1 MSEVRVSEIIAQ
13 AFYPVH
19 EDLRSGGHAE
29 YWLSGGRGSG
39 KSSFASLEIL
49 LGLMREPRAGAI
61 IYRKVADTLRDS
73 VYAQML
79 WAIDR
84 LGLAGQW
91 QARLSPMEL
100 VHRET
105 GQRILFRGAD
115 DPQKSKGVRLR
126 DGYFRFLWFEELSE
140 FDGIDAIRTI
150 KASIL
155 RACGEG
161 PNARTTVLCTYN
173 PPVSP
178 WHWVNREA
186 TAPPPTR
193 MQHHS
198 DYRDMPPQWLGDSF
212 LAEAD
217 ALRTRNPRAWRQMYL
232 GEVTGTGGQVF
243 ENVRLRPLPRE
254 EWEGLPT
261 YSGVDFGFATDPD
274 AFVRCAF
281 DRRRRILYVVDEF
294 AALGLLIERLAA
306 AIRPRAAG
314 DVITCDSAEPRSIAG
329 LRACGLRV
337 TAARKGPDSVGHGL
351 KWLQTLGGIVIDPA
365 RCPLAAGEF
374 SRYEYDRDRSGH
386 VLPRYP
392 DHDNHTI
399 DAVRYAMES
408 VSGMK
413 RAVVPR

>member
-1 MSEVRVSEIIAQ
+1 MNGVRLSEIIAP
-13 AFYPVH
+13 AFHPVH
-19 EDLRSGGHAE
+19 EDLRRDGHDE

-39 KSSFASLEIL
+39 KSSFVSLEIL
-49 LGLMREPRAGAI
+49 LGLMRDERAGAVI
-61 IYRKVADTLRDS
+61 FRKVADTLRDS

-79 WAIDR
+79 WAVDR
-84 LGLAGQW
+84 LGLADQW
-91 QARLSPMEL
+91 QTRLSPMEL
-100 VHRET
+100 VHRQT

-115 DPQKSKGVRLR
+115 DPRKSKGLRLR
-126 DGYFRFLWFEELSE
+126 DGFFRFLWFEELSE
-140 FDGIDAIRTI
+140 FDGIDPIRTI
-150 KASIL
+150 RASIL
-155 RACGEG
+155 RASGAG
-161 PNARTTVLCTYN
+161 PDARTTVLCTYN

-186 TAPPPTR
+186 CAPPPSR
-193 MQHHS
+193 LSHHS
-198 DYRDMPPQWLGDSF
+198 DYRDMPPQWLGRSF

-217 ALRTRNPRAWRQMYL
+217 ALRVQNPRAWRHMFL

-243 ENVRLRPLPRE
+243 ENVRLRPLRPD
-254 EWEGLPT
+254 EWQGLPT
-261 YSGVDFGFATDPD
+261 YCGVDFGFATDPD

-281 DRRRRILYVVDEF
+281 DRKRRVLYVVDEF

-306 AIRPRAAG
+306 QIRPRAAG

-351 KWLQTLGGIVIDPA
+351 KWLQTLSAIVIDPA

-374 SRYEYDRDRSGH
+374 SRYEYDRDRNGR

-392 DHDNHTI
+392 DHDNHII

-408 VSGMK
+408 VSGLK

>member
-1 MSEVRVSEIIAQ
+1 MCEVRISEVIAP

-19 EDLRSGGHAE
+19 EDLRRGGHAE

-39 KSSFASLEIL
+39 KSSFVSLEIL
-49 LGLMREPRAGAI
+49 LGLMRDPRAGAI

-79 WAIDR
+79 WALDR

-100 VHRET
+100 VRRET

-126 DGYFRFLWFEELSE
+126 DGYFRYLWFEELSE

-155 RACGEG
+155 RASGEG
-161 PNARTTVLCTYN
+161 PQARTSVLCTYN

-186 TAPPPTR
+186 CAPPAGR
-193 MQHHS
+193 LRHHS
-198 DYRDMPPQWLGDSF
+198 DYRDMPARWLGDSF

-217 ALRTRNPRAWRQMYL
+217 ALRAQNLRAWRHMYL

-243 ENVRLRPLPRE
+243 ENVRLRPIRRE

-261 YSGVDFGFATDPD
+261 YSGMDFGFATDPD

-281 DRRRRILYVVDEF
+281 DNKRRVLYVVDEF
-294 AALGLLIERLAA
+294 AALGLLIERLAKEV
-306 AIRPRAAG
+306 RARAG
-314 DVITCDSAEPRSIAG
+314 NDVITCDSAEPRSIAG

-374 SRYEYDRDRSGH
+374 SRYEYDRDRSGR

-413 RAVVPR
+413 KAVVPR

>member
-1 MSEVRVSEIIAQ
+1 
-13 AFYPVH
+13 
-19 EDLRSGGHAE
+19 
-29 YWLSGGRGSG
+29 
-39 KSSFASLEIL
+39 
-49 LGLMREPRAGAI
+49 MRDPRAGAI

-79 WAIDR
+79 WALDR

-100 VHRET
+100 VRRET

-126 DGYFRFLWFEELSE
+126 DGYFRYLWFEELSE

-155 RACGEG
+155 RASGEG
-161 PNARTTVLCTYN
+161 PQARTSVLCTYN

-186 TAPPPTR
+186 CAPPAGR
-193 MQHHS
+193 LRHHS
-198 DYRDMPPQWLGDSF
+198 DYRDMPARWLGDSF

-217 ALRTRNPRAWRQMYL
+217 ALRAQNLRAWRHMYL

-243 ENVRLRPLPRE
+243 ENVRLRPIRRE

-261 YSGVDFGFATDPD
+261 YSGMDFGFATDPD

-281 DRRRRILYVVDEF
+281 DKKRRVLYVVDEF
-294 AALGLLIERLAA
+294 AALGLLIERLAKEV
-306 AIRPRAAG
+306 RARAG
-314 DVITCDSAEPRSIAG
+314 NDVITCDSAEPRSIAG

-374 SRYEYDRDRSGH
+374 SRYEYDRDRSGR

-413 RAVVPR
+413 KAVVPR

>member
-84 LGLAGQW
+84 LGLTGQW

-374 SRYEYDRDRSGH
+374 SRYEYDRDRSGR

-399 DAVRYAMES
+399 DAVRYAMEC

>member
-161 PNARTTVLCTYN
+161 PHARTTVLCTYN

-281 DRRRRILYVVDEF
+281 DRKRRILYVVDEF

-351 KWLQTLGGIVIDPA
+351 KWLQTLAAIVIDPA

-413 RAVVPR
+413 KAVVPR

>member
-1 MSEVRVSEIIAQ
+1 MTTCKLSDLIGPAFVSVHQ
-13 AFYPVH
+13 AVK
-19 EDLRSGGHAE
+19 SGDYHRFLLA
-29 YWLSGGRGSG
+29 GGRGSG
-39 KSSFASLEIL
+39 KSSFVSLEIL
-49 LGLMREPRAGAI
+49 LGLMRDPRAGAI

-79 WAIDR
+79 WALDR

-100 VHRET
+100 VRRET

-126 DGYFRFLWFEELSE
+126 DGYFRYLWFEELSE

-155 RACGEG
+155 RASGEG
-161 PNARTTVLCTYN
+161 PQARTSVLCTYN

-186 TAPPPTR
+186 CAPPAGR
-193 MQHHS
+193 LQHHS
-198 DYRDMPPQWLGDSF
+198 DYRDMPAQWLGDSF

-217 ALRTRNPRAWRQMYL
+217 ALRAQNLRAWRHMYL

-243 ENVRLRPLPRE
+243 ENVRLRPIRRE

-261 YSGVDFGFATDPD
+261 YSGMDFGFATDPD

-281 DRRRRILYVVDEF
+281 DKKRRVLYVVDEF
-294 AALGLLIERLAA
+294 AALGLLIERLAKEV
-306 AIRPRAAG
+306 RARAG
-314 DVITCDSAEPRSIAG
+314 NDVITCDSAEPRSIAG

-374 SRYEYDRDRSGH
+374 SRYEYDRDRSGR

-413 RAVVPR
+413 KAVVPR

>member
-13 AFYPVH
+13 AFFPVH

-161 PNARTTVLCTYN
+161 PHARTTVLCTYN

-281 DRRRRILYVVDEF
+281 DRRRRVLYVVDEF

-351 KWLQTLGGIVIDPA
+351 KWLQTLAAIVIDPA

-413 RAVVPR
+413 KAVVPR